1 MNVDKLYKIT
11 KSIMFEKA
19 TSKDYDNYYI
29 ENINLVLAENF
40 ELNNN
45 LREYKGL
52 EPLETI
58 PNVTQKEDLIPYE
71 YEVNYTVLPYHLA
84 SRFFIDDDLAKFNI
98 FNTDYL
104 NARNNLMKFKE
115 VQVRDVYVN

>member
-45 LREYKGL
+45 LREYK
-52 EPLETI
+52 
-58 PNVTQKEDLIPYE
+58 D
-71 YEVNYTVLPYHLA
+71 
-84 SRFFIDDDLAKFNI
+84 
-98 FNTDYL
+98 
-104 NARNNLMKFKE
+104 
-115 VQVRDVYVN
+115 

>member
-29 ENINLVLAENF
+29 ENINIVLAENF